1 MGGMDT
7 VTQELKGVGLSWP
20 ALPGPQLPIHGDAQA
35 EA

>member
-1 MGGMDT
+1 MAGVDP

-20 ALPGPQLPIHGDAQA
+20 ALPGPQLPTHGDAQA